1 MQKIRDKGP
10 TLVIIKSNIGNVFGG
25 FANESWKTGK
35 HVDFE
40 KDSKAF
46 LFSLTNSYKYNLIDK
61 EKNAIYQHD
70 YGIFF
75 GMN

>member
-35 HVDFE
+35 HNVYE

-61 EKNAIYQHD
+61 EKNAIYHHD
-70 YGIFF
+70 
-75 GMN
+75 